1 MKKKNILLLCL
12 CLFCLCVV
20 AQEKKPVK
28 IACVGNSITYGWG
41 IKNRFQ
47 NSYPGMLAQLMGKEY
62 DVRNFGISGRV
73 LLNKGDRPYMHE
85 PLFRDLLKF
94 EPDIVTIKLGTND
107 SKPWN
112 WCYGKEFKAD
122 LNEMLDKLEALPSN
136 PKIYLC
142 LPVPAV
148 KPNFGIRDSII
159 TAAIILPF
167 MSTAST
173 PMSRAPR

>member
-1 MKKKNILLLCL
+1 MIKQKTKVNVMKKRNILLICL
-12 CLFCLCVV
+12 CLISLCVA

-47 NSYPGMLAQLMGKEY
+47 NSYPGMLSQFMGKEY

-85 PLFRDLLKF
+85 PLFFDLLKF

-112 WCYGKEFKAD
+112 WCYGKEFKTD
-122 LNEMLDKLEALPSN
+122 LNEMLDKLEALPSK
-136 PKIYLC
+136 PKVYL
-142 LPVPAV
+142 LSL
-148 KPNFGIRDSII
+148 IHI
-159 TAAIILPF
+159 
-167 MSTAST
+167 
-173 PMSRAPR
+173 